1 MLKKLSWL
9 LVGLLVLSLALV
21 ACAQPTAE
29 PTEEPTEEAMT
40 EEPTEEAMTEEPTE
54 EAMTE
59 EPTEEAMTEEAAT
72 EEPMAEGRT
81 VIIGTTD
88 QISSLDF
95 ADAYAT
101 HDWELFRNVNRGLLG
116 FAPGTA
122 DLVPLVATDM
132 PEISEDGLT
141 YTFTIGEGW
150 AYPDG
155 TPLVAG
161 DFVRSIERAMTLE
174 GDVSGLVVPYVES
187 AEAPD
192 DQTLVI
198 HLSQVRGDFPY
209 IVTGTAYMPVPEG
222 EYPDDELNK
231 FPDTVYGVGPYQI
244 TEYVV
249 NEQVVLERNPNYR
262 EDFPEGAPDRVII
275 RYFEDPTQMG
285 LAVENGEIDVAWRT
299 LGPVEANRLGDVA
312 GLTLY
317 NSGGGGIRYL
327 VPNHAMDPMTDQ
339 NVRQA
344 LAYLIDRDEIID
356 RAVQGRNDPLYSM
369 VPPGFIG
376 ANEAFLDMYDSPNVP
391 AAEELLTA
399 SGYSADNPLVFDLW
413 YPPEHYG
420 THAAQIFQVLKE
432 QFEATPMI
440 QVNLQSQEWSTYID
454 ASTSGEYPIFY
465 LGWFFDYPD
474 TSNYLEPF
482 AQSEASPFLGVN
494 YGSDQMDQLLA
505 DAAASS
511 DPNERAQLY
520 DEAQNL
526 YAEDV
531 VTIPLTIETEYA
543 VLNDASV
550 SEITIGPALIFN
562 YELIKFAQ

>member
-1 MLKKLSWL
+1 MLKRLSWL
-9 LVGLLVLSLALV
+9 LVGLMALSLVLV
-21 ACAQPTAE
+21 ACAQPTQEAM
-29 PTEEPTEEAMT
+29 TEEPTEEAMT

-59 EPTEEAMTEEAAT
+59 EPTEEAMTEE
-72 EEPMAEGRT
+72 PMAEEGRT

-95 ADAYAT
+95 ADAYAV
-101 HDWELFRNVNRGLLG
+101 HDWELFRNVNRGLIG
-116 FAPGTA
+116 FQPGTA
-122 DLVPLVATDM
+122 DIAPVIATGM
-132 PEISEDGLT
+132 PEISDDGLT
-141 YTFTIGEGW
+141 YTFTISEGW
-150 AYPDG
+150 MYPDG
-155 TPLVAG
+155 TALVAG

-174 GDVSGLVVPYVES
+174 GDVAALVVPYIDSV
-187 AEAPD
+187 EAPD

-198 HLSQVRGDFPY
+198 HLTQPRGDFTQ
-209 IVTGTAYMPVPEG
+209 IVTSTPYMPVPEG
-222 EYPDDELNK
+222 SYPDAELNK
-231 FPDTVYGVGPYQI
+231 FPDTVVGVGPYQI

-249 NEQVVLERNPNYR
+249 NEQVVLDRNPNYR
-262 EDFPEGAPDRVII
+262 EGFPEGAPDRVII

-327 VPNHAMDPMTDQ
+327 VPNHALDPMTDQ

-344 LAYLIDRDEIID
+344 VAYLIDRDELID

-369 VPPGFIG
+369 VPPGFLG
-376 ANEAFLDMYDSPNVP
+376 ANEAFLDMYDSPNVS
-391 AAEELLTA
+391 AAEDLLTA

-420 THAAQIFQVLKE
+420 THAAQIFQVLQE
-432 QFEATPMI
+432 QLQATPMI

-454 ASTSGEYPIFY
+454 AATNSEYPIFY

-494 YGSDQMDQLLA
+494 YASEEMDQLLA
-505 DAAASS
+505 DAAAST
-511 DPNERAQLY
+511 DQAERAQLY
-520 DEAQNL
+520 EDAQNL

-543 VLNDASV
+543 VLNDATV
-550 SEITIGPALIFN
+550 SEVTIGPALIFN